1 MHTMPILILYLKE
14 SCPDVLAVL
23 LAITVGRKGA
33 PWTPG
38 ASGWNVCVTLS
49 AVVGGSAVLKKKSN
63 N

>member
-14 SCPDVLAVL
+14 SCPDVLAIL

-49 AVVGGSAVLKKKSN
+49 AVVGDLLC
-63 N
+63 